1 MLINKMQTPED
12 VEAFGDVPDDK
23 LVTILKKTPNY
34 IVNII
39 ADIFMAFQVKAKVP
53 VDIAEANV
61 RRLREKNVAKL
72 FENAD
77 FGDLFEKSQTLKEQR
92 KQIAE
97 KDEQIAEKDEQIAEQ
112 QETIERGIKVFIEV
126 MQESGIPKDNVYDL
140 LRRKYELDEIKAG
153 EKLREYWKESPYHKN
168 L

>member
-1 MLINKMQTPED
+1 M
-12 VEAFGDVPDDK
+12 
-23 LVTILKKTPNY
+23 
-34 IVNII
+34 
-39 ADIFMAFQVKAKVP
+39 
-53 VDIAEANV
+53 
-61 RRLREKNVAKL
+61 AKL

-92 KQIAE
+92 KQL
-97 KDEQIAEKDEQIAEQ
+97 AEKDEQIAEQ

-126 MQESGIPKDNVYDL
+126 MQESGMPKDNIYDL

-153 EKLREYWKESPYHKN
+153 EKLQEYWHESSCHKI